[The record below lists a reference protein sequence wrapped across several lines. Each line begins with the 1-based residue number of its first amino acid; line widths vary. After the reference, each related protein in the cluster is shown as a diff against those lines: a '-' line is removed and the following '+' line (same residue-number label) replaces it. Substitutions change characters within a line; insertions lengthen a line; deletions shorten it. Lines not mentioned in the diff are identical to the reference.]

1 MNQSLWCIDPS
12 NHGLYKDGTRD
23 TNCVYGL
30 SDIARHFIAGQ
41 LHHMDALTAIF
52 APDVNSY
59 RRFCI
64 NSFAPTTVTWG
75 FENRTAAVR
84 VKVREDSALWE
95 NRVCAAPVNPYL
107 AYAVSVAAGI
117 DGINKKMDLQQP
129 LNGSAYDTQ
138 LLPKLRPLPQ
148 SLEDAIR
155 SLQKDQVSLYVHF
168 GCLMVSW
175 QAVWLLQ
182 VCCCCRLSVVC
193 RFAVVVGCLL
203 FAGLLLL

>member
-155 SLQKDQVSLYVHF
+155 SLQKDQVICEALGAPLVQAFCSVKSLE
-168 GCLMVSW
+168 
-175 QAVWLLQ
+175 
-182 VCCCCRLSVVC
+182 LSQIK
-193 RFAVVVGCLL
+193 RTKGSQTYYDFNKERELYL
-203 FAGLLLL
+203 FSY